1 MNRSECAFQ
10 RESCRDVLFKFILYL
25 GKLRHRRIQDL
36 EISQVLPHFS
46 NNQRTVPGKT
56 RTPSGV
62 PRSVPQTAS
71 LVRPLGWPEPSRL
84 QEEGAGKLS
93 SLCQIPK
100 DLREP
105 RGGPGVSQAAKPPG
119 IEHFHPVAW
128 SPALTAPIWGPSNRG
143 PHALGPRRAPSFT
156 TQGLPR
162 GLVHRVHPPGEPQ
175 PQASFQVARPCAAP
189 VSLLG
194 SLGLPCD
201 ITKMW
206 RGHPGGA
213 AGP

>member
-10 RESCRDVLFKFILYL
+10 HESCRDVLFEFILYL

-36 EISQVLPHFS
+36 KISQVLPHFS
-46 NNQRTVPGKT
+46 NNQRTVPGKP
-56 RTPSGV
+56 RTPSRV

-71 LVRPLGWPEPSRL
+71 LVRPLGWPDPSRL

-100 DLREP
+100 GLREQ

-119 IEHFHPVAW
+119 IEHFHPVTW

-143 PHALGPRRAPSFT
+143 PHALGPRRAPIICNPGSAP
-156 TQGLPR
+156 GPC
-162 GLVHRVHPPGEPQ
+162 PPSTPAWRT
-175 PQASFQVARPCAAP
+175 PTS
-189 VSLLG
+189 SLL
-194 SLGLPCD
+194 
-201 ITKMW
+201 
-206 RGHPGGA
+206 PGGEA
-213 AGP
+213 VRSSSLTARESRPPL